1 MWVGMWFRAFS
12 APGRRVRPRRPGGTA
27 QRGAQMCPLG
37 ERAPSYA
44 LWEQQGLRA
53 AFFLFFAAARLRS
66 VPAARPERPD
76 PAEGAHATRAR
87 RGFPSSGRDAKAAGA
102 ASTSG
107 TQTWRRTIFLRAG
120 GRQLADV
127 APSVPSVCMGFGIRG
142 T

>member
-1 MWVGMWFRAFS
+1 
-12 APGRRVRPRRPGGTA
+12 
-27 QRGAQMCPLG
+27 MCPLG

-53 AFFLFFAAARLRS
+53 AFFLFFAAARLRM
-66 VPAARPERPD
+66 VPAVRPERPD

-87 RGFPSSGRDAKAAGA
+87 RRFPSNGRGAKAAGA